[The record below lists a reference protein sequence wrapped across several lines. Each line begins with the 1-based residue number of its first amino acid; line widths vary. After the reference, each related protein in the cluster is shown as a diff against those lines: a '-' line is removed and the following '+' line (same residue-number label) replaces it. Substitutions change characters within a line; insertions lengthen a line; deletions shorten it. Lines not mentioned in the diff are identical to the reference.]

1 VLGETAMREI
11 KFNITKAEEGAAFAV
26 HVVPKAIKNEVVG
39 KHGDALKV
47 HLTSNTVG
55 GIANDTLI
63 NFIAQKLN
71 IKREKVEIAAG
82 LTSAEKMIVIVGLSP
97 QQVEELLLS

>member
-1 VLGETAMREI
+1 MREI

-26 HVVPKAIKNEVVG
+26 HVVPKAVKNEVVG
-39 KHGDALKV
+39 KHGDALKI

-55 GIANDTLI
+55 GIANDTLVT
-63 NFIAQKLN
+63 FIANKLN

-82 LTSAEKMIVIVGLSP
+82 LTSAEKMIVVVGLSP
-97 QQVEELLLS
+97 QEVETLLLD

>member
-1 VLGETAMREI
+1 MREI
-11 KFNITKAEEGAAFAV
+11 KFNITKAEDGAAFAV
-26 HVVPKAIKNEVVG
+26 HIVPKATKNEVVG
-39 KHGDALKV
+39 KHGDALKIN
-47 HLTSNTVG
+47 LISNTVG

-82 LTSAEKMIVIVGLSP
+82 LTSAEKMVIVVGVSP
-97 QQVEELLLS
+97 QQVETLLLG